1 MDGVREAFERRG
13 YTVEEISDPG
23 GKPFLAVA
31 QGDGV
36 RVDMML
42 AETAYQ
48 VGALRR
54 AQDGYL
60 SPEDVIVHKLVAWR
74 PRDRDDI
81 ESILSTRERLDL
93 AYIEK
98 WAREWGVSERWRGRG
113 RRTLSGARRNQAG
126 RAHRGSII
134 VAMPARI
141 VFFEDVTM
149 TVSAEAGEVKE
160 SLGRAKTHGEA
171 FTQFETQGGGI
182 VYVAADR
189 VAYIEDVSSGP
200 TSY

>member
-1 MDGVREAFERRG
+1 MQSLEASLADARSILGGLAIDAVVIGAVAALRYRATARTTSDVDLLIDTMEGVREAFERRG
-13 YTVEEISDPG
+13 YTVEEIADPS

-36 RVDMML
+36 RIDMML

-81 ESILSTRERLDL
+81 ESILSTKERLDL
-93 AYIEK
+93 DYIEK
-98 WAREWGVSERWRGRG
+98 WAREWGVSDRWERA
-113 RRTLSGARRNQAG
+113 RTPN
-126 RAHRGSII
+126 
-134 VAMPARI
+134 P
-141 VFFEDVTM
+141 
-149 TVSAEAGEVKE
+149 
-160 SLGRAKTHGEA
+160 
-171 FTQFETQGGGI
+171 
-182 VYVAADR
+182 
-189 VAYIEDVSSGP
+189 
-200 TSY
+200 